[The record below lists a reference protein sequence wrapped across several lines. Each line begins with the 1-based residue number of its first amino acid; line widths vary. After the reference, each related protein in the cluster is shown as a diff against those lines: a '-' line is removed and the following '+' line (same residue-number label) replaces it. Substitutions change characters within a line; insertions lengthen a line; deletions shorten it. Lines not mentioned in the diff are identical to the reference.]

1 MADNN
6 EVDPIEILS
15 AFFLGAREGKKIVT
29 DKDSMNALIKGF
41 GKMQPVDFL
50 MEANDRLIEVSH
62 DNISHED
69 LIDITLGLG
78 GMLRMYIDYK
88 FEKKDEIIE
97 NLKKQIK
104 A

>member
-1 MADNN
+1 MAKHD

-41 GKMQPVDFL
+41 NKMEPVEFL
-50 MEANDRLIEVSH
+50 MEANDRLIGVSNE
-62 DNISHED
+62 DISHED

-78 GMLRMYIDYK
+78 GMLRMYLDYK
-88 FEKKDEIIE
+88 LEKKNEIID